1 MPVPVESEPKN
12 KPKQEPTIRAIKQI
26 NKIITTATQPPAAM
40 AAINPFTAAMVALT
54 AAIVTRTAALTPAI
68 VAFAVALAGLC
79 GFLCRFC
86 SGLRC
91 LGCLLCSLCR
101 ALGSFDT
108 FSAILHTFHRTAG
121 GFYCFL
127 RFSFDRLG
135 SGIFGPYF
143 RSGILRDLRCF
154 AASVFR
160 FREGTGN
167 FSFFFDFPSGG
178 LRQFFP
184 APIGN
189 VGTLFA
195 VVSIPDSI

>member
-1 MPVPVESEPKN
+1 M
-12 KPKQEPTIRAIKQI
+12 
-26 NKIITTATQPPAAM
+26 
-40 AAINPFTAAMVALT
+40 
-54 AAIVTRTAALTPAI
+54 
-68 VAFAVALAGLC
+68 
-79 GFLCRFC
+79 
-86 SGLRC
+86 
-91 LGCLLCSLCR
+91 
-101 ALGSFDT
+101 LGSFDT

-189 VGTLFA
+189 VGTLFCGGFDTGQHLVPGA
-195 VVSIPDSI
+195 VGGGVGGFSLLASPSIPIRLSPWISAMHPSLRFLGLWRHYPKALVFHLPVWS